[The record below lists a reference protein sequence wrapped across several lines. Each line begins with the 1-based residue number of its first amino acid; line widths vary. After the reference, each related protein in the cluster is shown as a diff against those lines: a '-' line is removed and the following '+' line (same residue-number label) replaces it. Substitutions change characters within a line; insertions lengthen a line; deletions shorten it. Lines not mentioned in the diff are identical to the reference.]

1 MGSLHKKVIER
12 PAGCITFKILFFVLV
27 KGRSPSTATV
37 GGANMHPDQ
46 SWIRLVAPEPF
57 DRLHGSSCSSFYP
70 FFIDGGVLSTLMI
83 VLDGFVDVRG
93 NHWCGNCFTRKQ
105 LMDVGEAL
113 SYTSAHDLYSVPAT
127 RDVTGYEAWFHLAC
141 YGGDV

>member
-70 FFIDGGVLSTLMI
+70 FFMDGGVLSTLMI
-83 VLDGFVDVRG
+83 VLEANAAPSMTAKRGSSLLITCCSVSCIGILPSDV
-93 NHWCGNCFTRKQ
+93 
-105 LMDVGEAL
+105 L
-113 SYTSAHDLYSVPAT
+113 SYSFSTL
-127 RDVTGYEAWFHLAC
+127 L
-141 YGGDV
+141 